1 MNHMAQTRPEGEKPR
16 PLTGRAVLITLIVF
30 FAIIFVVNGGLA
42 YFALSTFGGVS
53 KENAYREGLV
63 YDSEIAM
70 AAAQR
75 ERAWTVDANLAG
87 AEAART
93 LELKVRD
100 KSSNPEVGLSA
111 RATLVHPSDRRRDIA
126 VALREISPG
135 VYRGDYAAQAG
146 ERELVIELYRDSR
159 RMFRSLNRVSL
170 R

>member
-1 MNHMAQTRPEGEKPR
+1 MKNMAQSRPEDEKPR

-87 AEAART
+87 VEAART

-146 ERELVIELYRDSR
+146 ERELVIELYRGNR